1 MINSDEYLTSLCMS
15 MCLYV
20 AEVLTQLEGQGFEKP
35 SPIQAQMWPIALQG
49 HDVVGI
55 AQVLDSLHIFAAV
68 I

>member
-1 MINSDEYLTSLCMS
+1 MINSDEYLTSLCT
-15 MCLYV
+15 YI

-55 AQVLDSLHIFAAV
+55 AQVFDSLHIFAAV
-68 I
+68 IWRY